1 MFEYWI
7 PLIWHYFFNLN
18 SKWLLMLHSWRKKI
32 VKWTSNAFLRKVN
45 FIFDVF
51 SRVSFP
57 FKYRKAIF
65 WQSWRLKSQNYP
77 LAVNHVHDTDLSKL
91 GNLCQVKNI
100 SLISTPDWTTFSGS
114 MLSSGEALLLN
125 WSIKSFKFSEG
136 FNKSLHCLL
145 LYLVYYY
152 CESYSHTWKSFYY
165 FS

>member
-1 MFEYWI
+1 MTMLSLKQVKSNYGIKRGPANKAVVRLSFLIVWILDTINMALFFQFE
-7 PLIWHYFFNLN
+7 L
-18 SKWLLMLHSWRKKI
+18 KMAVDAALMKKKI

-100 SLISTPDWTTFSGS
+100 SLISTPD
-114 MLSSGEALLLN
+114 
-125 WSIKSFKFSEG
+125 I
-136 FNKSLHCLL
+136 
-145 LYLVYYY
+145 
-152 CESYSHTWKSFYY
+152 
-165 FS
+165 